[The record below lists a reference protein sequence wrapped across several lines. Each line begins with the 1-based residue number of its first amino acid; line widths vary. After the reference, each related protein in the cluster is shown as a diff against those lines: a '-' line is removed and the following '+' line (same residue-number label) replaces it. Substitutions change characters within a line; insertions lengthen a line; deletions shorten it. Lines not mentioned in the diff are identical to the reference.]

1 MIILTEEK
9 IYLKIYD
16 VDKMTTPRT
25 TGEMRGIFKL
35 FGGRFDKKYLHW
47 IIDASNLSDEDILH
61 FRWLIEKVLINKY
74 NNMYTNLDIEVWR
87 VKDGKSEKLRSVL
100 FEIQNGLY
108 PDGKLVL
115 VRDEKIKT

>member
-9 IYLKIYD
+9 IYLKIFD
-16 VDKMTTPRT
+16 VDKLQTPRT

-35 FGGRFDKKYLHW
+35 FGGRFDGKYLHW
-47 IIDASNLSDEDILH
+47 VIDANNLSDEDILH
-61 FRWLIEKVLINKY
+61 FRWLIEKVLINKHA
-74 NNMYTNLDIEVWR
+74 NMYTILDMEVWR